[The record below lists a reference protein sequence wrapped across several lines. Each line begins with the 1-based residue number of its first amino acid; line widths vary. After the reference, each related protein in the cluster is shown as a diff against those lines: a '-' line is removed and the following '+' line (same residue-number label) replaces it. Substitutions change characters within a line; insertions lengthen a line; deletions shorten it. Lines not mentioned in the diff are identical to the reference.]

1 MKPIAQKI
9 SIPAGEKQMKYI
21 AVSKKTI
28 DQASVDL
35 ETAVINNKFGVLH
48 IHDLKAT
55 MKKKGVDFPNGC
67 RIFEVCN
74 PHKAN
79 AVLTTDMSLNMAL
92 PCRISV
98 WEEEGKVKIGTL
110 EPTKLLSVLS
120 DDTALQQ
127 IAAEVEETIKRIIDQ
142 AK

>member
-1 MKPIAQKI
+1 MKHIVI
-9 SIPAGEKQMKYI
+9 SQ
-21 AVSKKTI
+21 KTI
-28 DQASVDL
+28 DQASTDL
-35 ETAVINNKFGVLH
+35 EAAVIANKFGVLH
-48 IHDLKAT
+48 VHDLKAT
-55 MKKKGVDFPNGC
+55 MKKKGVDFSNGC

-79 AVLTTDMSLNMAL
+79 AVLLTDMSLNMAL

-120 DDTALQQ
+120 NDPGLQQ
-127 IAAEVEETIKRIIDQ
+127 IAAEVEETIKKIIDQ